1 MIKYLISTIALI
13 ASTGMTPAP
22 QPTSSSDLSV
32 AAHSLSGSYEKM
44 LGEII
49 AVCSDDRLNITQAK
63 GVNNGT
69 VGNLQS
75 LADNTS
81 QAAFVRSDVYRAI
94 SDADASYKRFQTL
107 VTLYHEPVHVVVLR
121 SGFQKPGVM
130 GKISPKIHFPSL
142 SDIDGHGVGG
152 GGGTVY
158 TLKILKGMGGGK
170 FNVAPYEKSDEMLA
184 ALDKGE
190 IAAATFV
197 GAAPLPNL
205 LKLDKNKY
213 KLIPV
218 GDQIANSLKGVYK
231 PTTLTYSG
239 LSDGPVSSIASQLVI
254 LTRRFSTP
262 KKMEAQR
269 RFRECFYKNLDT
281 LKDNGSPGWQLIEKN
296 DKGVIDWYEIP
307 GEGVTK

>member
-1 MIKYLISTIALI
+1 MKNVFAFVFLFF
-13 ASTGMTPAP
+13 
-22 QPTSSSDLSV
+22 TSFTAFADDSLQLSV

-49 AVCSDDRLNITQAK
+49 STCADDKFNISQAK
-63 GVNNGT
+63 GITGGT

-81 QAAFVRSDVYRAI
+81 QTAFVRADVFRAI
-94 SDADASYKRFQTL
+94 SDADNSYKRFQTL
-107 VTLYHEPVHVVVLR
+107 VTLYYEPVHVVVLR
-121 SGFQKPGVM
+121 EGFKKPGIM
-130 GKISPKIHFPSL
+130 GKVSSKIQFNSL
-142 SDIDGHGVGG
+142 SDITEYNVGG

-158 TLKILKGMGGGK
+158 TLKILKGMGNGK
-170 FNVAPYEKSDEMLA
+170 FNIASFDKSDDMLA

-218 GDQIANSLKGVYK
+218 GDAIAQSLKGIYK
-231 PTTLTYSG
+231 TTSVTYAG
-239 LSDGPVSSIASQLVI
+239 LSDGPVATIASQLVI
-254 LTRRFSTP
+254 LTRKFTT
-262 KKMEAQR
+262 KKKTDAQKH
-269 RFRECFYKNLDT
+269 FRECFYKNLDN
-281 LKDNGSPGWQLIEKN
+281 LKDNGSPAWQLI
-296 DKGVIDWYEIP
+296 DASDRGVLDWYEIP
-307 GEGVTK
+307 ENVK

>member
-1 MIKYLISTIALI
+1 MFS
-13 ASTGMTPAP
+13 ASTFLFL
-22 QPTSSSDLSV
+22 SSFTAFASDESESLSLSV

-49 AVCSDDRLNITQAK
+49 GTCVDDKFNIVQAK
-63 GVNNGT
+63 GVTGGT

-81 QAAFVRSDVYRAI
+81 QAAFVRADVFRAI
-94 SDADASYKRFQTL
+94 SDADNSYKRFQTL
-107 VTLYHEPVHVVVLR
+107 VTLYHEPVHIIVLR
-121 SGFQKPGVM
+121 NGFQKPGVM
-130 GKISPKIHFPSL
+130 GKVTGRTHFNSL
-142 SDIDGHGVGG
+142 SDISELSVGG

-158 TLKILKGMGGGK
+158 TLKILKGMGNGK
-170 FNVAPYEKSDEMLA
+170 FNISSYEKSDDMLA

-218 GDQIANSLKGVYK
+218 GDAIAQSLKGIYK
-231 PTTLTYSG
+231 STSITYSG
-239 LSDGPVSSIASQLVI
+239 LSDGPVSTIASQLVI
-254 LTRRFSTP
+254 LTRKFST
-262 KKMEAQR
+262 KTKIDAQR
-269 RFRECFYKNLDT
+269 NFRQCFYKNLDS
-281 LKDNGSPGWQLIEKN
+281 LKDNGSPGWQLIDAN
-296 DKGVIDWYEIP
+296 DRGVLDWYEIP
-307 GEGVTK
+307 AK